1 MKIDFYIGDTVEH
14 QDSWEDDET
23 FIITRLEEY
32 DANDPHDNVWATDK
46 DGQTRYFD
54 ESELRVVYEDR

>member
-32 DANDPHDNVWATDK
+32 DANDPHDNVWATDIN
-46 DGQTRYFD
+46 GRTRYFD
-54 ESELRVVYEDR
+54 ENELEIVYEDR